1 MCCSIIIKNRTQSLK
16 SVHSLLVLVTEEQSL
31 LNLCRP
37 KDTSS
42 LEDVLRTPVGHLM
55 EAGDRPGVVSLTP
68 AVLLTF
74 SEPLQPQN
82 NEEEKKV
89 RRKVGGAVLPPS
101 GSRQT

>member
-1 MCCSIIIKNRTQSLK
+1 MAE
-16 SVHSLLVLVTEEQSL
+16 VQSL

-42 LEDVLRTPVGHLM
+42 LEEVLRAPVGHLM
-55 EAGDRPGVVSLTP
+55 EAGDRPGVGSLPP

-89 RRKVGGAVLPPS
+89 RRKGRGTDAAA
-101 GSRQT
+101 